1 VKSTKLSPENTER
14 FSLIELLSIDSVSGT
29 RLQVFVF
36 YYIYIIGLLIVLF
49 LSHIGTISALLVLKD
64 LLLNR
69 SKSNSIELLMIG
81 IVIER

>member
-1 VKSTKLSPENTER
+1 MKSTKLSPENTER